1 MNFAKLLTLGALA
14 FTALSCGSLKKF
26 NWSLS
31 DSGFDPLSIPGS
43 ASAAIAPAAPTYK
56 QGQWVETSMPN
67 ATFFKV
73 FPKGSAVADKVL
85 PVATPMKVVSSR
97 ETYLKVELDSGDVG
111 YVPGIMVAGRSSTVG
126 AQSGSVVPNYGPVPS
141 PVEPGSAPFGVAPP
155 PEVPGLGAEDDTV
168 SPASTPNSPDPPA
181 KGSRPNVPGIAP
193 PPEVPGITDPT
204 SVD

>member
-1 MNFAKLLTLGALA
+1 MNFAKPLTLVALA

-31 DSGFDPLSIPGS
+31 DNGFDPLTSPGS
-43 ASAAIAPAAPTYK
+43 SSAAIAPATPSYK

-67 ATFFKV
+67 ATFFKA

-85 PVATPMKVVSSR
+85 SVATPMKVVSSR

-111 YVPGIMVAGRSSTVG
+111 YVPEIMVTGRSSAVG
-126 AQSGSVVPNYGPVPS
+126 GQPGAIVPNYVPVPS

-155 PEVPGLGAEDDTV
+155 PEVPGLSAEDASV
-168 SPASTPNSPDPPA
+168 SPAPSPNSPASPA
-181 KGSRPNVPGIAP
+181 RGSRPNIPGVAP

-204 SVD
+204 TVD